1 MILFVLRHPRDGR
14 DLPIPEMPGE
24 EQDPFSLLPRLDEVL
39 TALDPDEIR
48 LFLIRQEGEA
58 EKLQEKFYEMTV
70 KGLRDFDNLRFCDS
84 FAKDSSEVFHD
95 HFPPQ
100 REKVI
105 DGFSI
110 PRHQHRR

>member
-1 MILFVLRHPRDGR
+1 
-14 DLPIPEMPGE
+14 
-24 EQDPFSLLPRLDEVL
+24 
-39 TALDPDEIR
+39 
-48 LFLIRQEGEA
+48 
-58 EKLQEKFYEMTV
+58 MTV

-95 HFPPQ
+95 HFPQ